1 MTEKCEKK
9 MCTEIGVWVID
20 RDNKGVRRG
29 RDENDIYVLFIHMK
43 SSKLNF
49 INLKT
54 VKTI

>member
-9 MCTEIGVWVID
+9 MCTEIGVWVVD
-20 RDNKGVRRG
+20 RDNKGVKRG
-29 RDENDIYVLFIHMK
+29 RDENNIYVLFTHMK